1 MNNITNLLDLE
12 DPDIIIS
19 ETSIQ
24 GQVKTITLETKPVA
38 HFCPSCGLRMY
49 SRGVKERTINH
60 PVLQDGYSLILILK
74 QRRWRCTNP
83 ECRYDIAESF
93 KFVSRNRRTTN
104 ASDMLIVEAYKNL
117 METSA
122 SIAKRF
128 HVSDSHVHEV
138 FDRYVK
144 LDRLPLTDAIS
155 VDEVYID
162 ADKDCHYALIIQDF
176 HTGDPIDMLRSRRNG
191 VTEPYFAS
199 LPVEERNQVKY
210 LISDMYNPYIAYV
223 DKYFPNAVPVVD
235 SFHVIQWIIR
245 SIDAY
250 IRQLLKKFRQ
260 RDSELQEKL
269 SLEQQRP
276 VSLPVSNEV
285 YLLQKYRWLILSNQ
299 AGITYHSDPRMDSH
313 YHSLMNTYDY
323 ERALFSIDPNLQEFR
338 EAKEKYVLFNSRNGG
353 DPIRARTELHELI
366 QEYESSHHEM
376 FRTFAGLLKKY
387 EDPIINSFIMVEKV
401 GKGNIYNARL
411 SNGPIE
417 SINRKV
423 KDLKRLGRGFSNF
436 DHFRNRFLYATRS
449 APVLNGITDSSQV
462 VYFEEDDF

>member
-299 AGITYHSDPRMDSH
+299 SGITYHSDPRMDSH

-449 APVLNGITDSSQV
+449 APILNGITDSSQV